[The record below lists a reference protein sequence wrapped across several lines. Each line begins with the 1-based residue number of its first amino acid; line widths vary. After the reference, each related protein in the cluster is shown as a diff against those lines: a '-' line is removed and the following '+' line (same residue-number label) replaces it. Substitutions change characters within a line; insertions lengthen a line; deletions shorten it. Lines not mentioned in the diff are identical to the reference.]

1 MRYASVDFTRMLIPR
16 TWTLLL
22 VQTHPPPPKKN
33 QQKKNQERTTL
44 SQLMI
49 VILAIAFQTDIHVI
63 ETF

>member
-1 MRYASVDFTRMLIPR
+1 MIVSCNNVALSNFLYLIFT
-16 TWTLLL
+16 
-22 VQTHPPPPKKN
+22 PPPPKKN

>member
-1 MRYASVDFTRMLIPR
+1 MIVSCNNVALSNFLYLIFT
-16 TWTLLL
+16 
-22 VQTHPPPPKKN
+22 PPPLQKKN

-49 VILAIAFQTDIHVI
+49 VILAIAFQTDIHLI

>member
-1 MRYASVDFTRMLIPR
+1 MIVSCNNVALSNFLYLIFT
-16 TWTLLL
+16 
-22 VQTHPPPPKKN
+22 PPPPKKN

-49 VILAIAFQTDIHVI
+49 VILAIAFQTDIHLI